1 MKVAMIGHKVVPS
14 RRGGI
19 ENVLTTL
26 CPLLSDMGA
35 DIVCYNR
42 SSDEVEAEY
51 IGTVEDNKYKG
62 VTLKKAWTIKA
73 RGFSA
78 MIASFTAAIRA
89 AFGRYDVVHFHAE
102 GPCAAM
108 WIPKLFG
115 KRCVATVHGLDWQR
129 EKWGKSFASKYI
141 KFGEKVM
148 VKYADEIIVLSESA
162 REYFKETYNRET
174 TLIHNGI
181 EKPEKKY
188 AKAITELYGLSK
200 NDYICSV
207 SRLTAE
213 KGIHYLIDAFNNV
226 KTDKKLVIAGD
237 TSDTDE
243 YVEMLKQ
250 KAADNPNI
258 IFTGFISGDVL
269 KEIYSNAYFVAVPSD
284 IEGMSLSLLEALAYG
299 NTVLCSDIP
308 ENTLVTE
315 EKALHFQKSNVE
327 DLTEKM
333 QLLCDNNSL
342 VYAMRDGVAE
352 FILDKYSWTDVA
364 ENTYNLYQD
373 VISRVKRGP
382 FKKLKGSKAAKRIK
396 AAFIAIVVALFV
408 FVTASVAII
417 GINYL
422 QNQNFSETF
431 YSVSSLKV
439 NNKIRVIQISDLH
452 NCTYGEENAQL
463 IERVEKLAPDI
474 ILLTG
479 DIITSKNGSVE
490 EMLAFCSSLDKIAPT
505 YYIYG
510 NNEIETYYDSDFT
523 LDALDAQLG
532 FDEGD
537 RDPNKLLDMSDP
549 FADQLTA
556 AGVTVLKN
564 SMETITVRETYV
576 DIYGVLTSNPSAF
589 WPYAG
594 ESFSDFLYTNKT
606 HLKITAVH
614 EPLIFEEYTPD
625 YWGDVMFAG
634 HTHGG
639 LVKVPLIGSL
649 YTREGGLLPGRKGC
663 YVYGRYEVQ
672 GRPLI
677 VSSGLENK
685 NIFRINNEPEIV
697 IVDINKF

>member
-19 ENVLTTL
+19 ENVLTTM

-35 DIVCYNR
+35 DIICYNR

-51 IGTVEDNKYKG
+51 IGSVEENKYKG
-62 VTLKKAWTIKA
+62 VILKKAWTIKKK
-73 RGFSA
+73 GFSA

-108 WIPKLFG
+108 WIPRLFG

-129 EKWGKSFASKYI
+129 EKWEKSFASKYI

-148 VKYADEIIVLSESA
+148 VKCADEIIVLSESA
-162 REYFKETYNRET
+162 RDYFKETYNRET

-237 TSDTDE
+237 ASDTDE
-243 YVEMLKQ
+243 YVEMLKE
-250 KAADNPNI
+250 KAANNPNI
-258 IFTGFISGDVL
+258 IFTGFISGDIL
-269 KEIYSNAYFVAVPSD
+269 KEIYSNAYFVTVPSD

-315 EKALHFQKSNVE
+315 EKAMHFQKSNVE

-333 QLLCDNNSL
+333 QLLCDNDDL
-342 VYAMRDGVAE
+342 VYAMRDGVADY
-352 FILDKYSWTDVA
+352 ILDKYSWNDVA
-364 ENTYNLYQD
+364 ETTYGLYERL
-373 VISRVKRGP
+373 VKRVKRGL
-382 FKKLKGSKAAKRIK
+382 FAKLKGTKAAKRIK
-396 AAFIAIVVALFV
+396 TAFISVVTALFV
-408 FVTASVAII
+408 LVTASVAVI
-417 GINYL
+417 GVSYL
-422 QNQNFSETF
+422 ENQDFSETF

-439 NNKIRVIQISDLH
+439 NNKIRIIQISDLH
-452 NCTYGEENAQL
+452 NCTYGEENTKL
-463 IERVEKLAPDI
+463 IDRVEKLSPDI

-479 DIITSKNGSVE
+479 DTVTATNGTVE
-490 EMLAFCSSLDKIAPT
+490 EMITLCSSLDKIAPT

-510 NNEIETYYDSDFT
+510 NNEVDAYYDST
-523 LDALDAQLG
+523 LTLEALDEQFG
-532 FDEGD
+532 FDD
-537 RDPNKLLDMSDP
+537 SNRDPSKLLEINDP
-549 FADQLTA
+549 FADQLTEV
-556 AGVTVLKN
+556 GVTVLKN
-564 SMETITVRETYV
+564 SMDTITVRETPI

-594 ESFSDFLYTNKT
+594 ESFSNFLYTNET
-606 HLKITAVH
+606 HLKITAIH
-614 EPLIFEEYTPD
+614 EPLIFEEYAPD

-639 LVKVPLIGSL
+639 LVKIPMIGAL
-649 YTREGGLLPGRKGC
+649 YTHEGGLLPERKGH